1 MKGPFSLLSLYRRKF
16 KQMALFFSI
25 FISWTIPQYS
35 VANQLVILHTNDHH
49 GHYIQDPKQRIFGMA
64 ARKTLIDQ
72 LKGTAKTEGKSV
84 LLLSG
89 GDINTG
95 TPESDF
101 FDAEPD
107 FRAMNMMG
115 YDAMSIGN
123 HEFDNPFKVL
133 LKQQS
138 WSKFPFLAANIYYS
152 KGKKKFNSSVHRDKD
167 RPFKPYMVKMVGDKK
182 VLIVGLTTEETA
194 KFTKVKDVIFRPAL
208 EEAKTLLPKLNRE
221 IKPDL
226 TVALT
231 HLGYFVAGMHR
242 GFPADFSL
250 AKNLGKKHLDIIV
263 GGHTQKALVEPHVV
277 NGVAIVQAGEWG
289 KYLGKM
295 EVKLLGNRKYK
306 ISSYNLLGV
315 NYKAVSSD
323 FARREDVQNIRKVKN
338 MVVKEDPKVSSYLRN
353 FYKKYPVK
361 LDEAFATIDSDFDG
375 RGRGRGKETNLGRLV
390 SHSICYITHGD
401 ICFFNN
407 GGLRIDLNKGTITR
421 RDILALMPFNNEL
434 CHVKIKTKELVGYLE
449 KIYKAT
455 KYRSTH
461 FSGVRFSVVGDKIK
475 ELYVNI
481 EKGNPSLIPNNSLKK
496 VYSNGKVLKDQ
507 LFDIASTCFL
517 TRGRDG
523 YPNMEKVK
531 THKKYGINA
540 GIEYRDSLVF
550 IDFLKQKKNVLGKE
564 YSVDTIQSK

>member
-1 MKGPFSLLSLYRRKF
+1 MEGFLFLNNRMV
-16 KQMALFFSI
+16 KQFTLFFSV
-25 FISWTIPQYS
+25 FIPCVFPQYS
-35 VANQLVILHTNDHH
+35 LANQLVLLHTNDHH

-64 ARKTLIDQ
+64 ARKTLIDK
-72 LKGTAKTEGKSV
+72 LRATAKVKGKSI

-123 HEFDNPFKVL
+123 HEFDNPFKTL

-152 KGKKKFNSSVHRDKD
+152 KGKKKFNSSTHGDKD
-167 RPFKPYMVKMVGDKK
+167 RPFKPYIVKIVGDKK
-182 VLIVGLTTEETA
+182 VLIVGFTTEETA
-194 KFTKVKDVIFRPAL
+194 KFTKVKEVLFRPAL
-208 EEAKTLLPKLNRE
+208 EEAKRILPKLNRE

-226 TVALT
+226 TIALT

-242 GFPADFSL
+242 GFPADYSL
-250 AKNLGKKHLDIIV
+250 AKELGKKHLDIIV
-263 GGHTQKALVEPHVV
+263 GGHTQKALVEPHIV

-295 EVKLLGNRKYK
+295 EVEILGKRKYK
-306 ISSYNLLGV
+306 IRSYDLLGV
-315 NYKAVSSD
+315 NYKAVSTD
-323 FARREDVQNIRKVKN
+323 FARREDVKNIGKVKKLI
-338 MVVKEDPKVSSYLRN
+338 VKEDRTVSTYLRD
-353 FYKKYPVK
+353 FYKRYPAK
-361 LDEAFATIDSDFDG
+361 LDEAFATIDSNFDG
-375 RGRGRGKETNLGRLV
+375 RGRGRGKETNLGRLI

-407 GGLRIDLNKGTITR
+407 GGLRIDLDKGTITR

-434 CHVKIKTKELVGYLE
+434 CHVKIKTKELVDYLE

-461 FSGVRFSVVGDKIK
+461 FSGVRFTVEGYKIK
-475 ELYVNI
+475 DLYVNI

-496 VYSNGKVLKDQ
+496 VYSNGKVLKDKV
-507 LFDIASTCFL
+507 FDVASTCFL

-531 THKKYGINA
+531 THEKYGINE
-540 GIEYRDSLVF
+540 GIEYKDSLVF
-550 IDFLKQKKNVLGKE
+550 IDFLKQKKKVTGKE
-564 YSVDTIQSK
+564 YSVETVQSK